1 LKTILDNDRKERVK
15 QLYPTFSLSEISKMY
30 GVSRTRIWNII
41 TPNAKEKEKQR
52 NKKYFDKLKT
62 DKDRKAKADSV
73 RRESEYHRYHSNSE
87 VRSKKLTN
95 NKINN
100 KKWRKDPDN
109 KRQDNDNYNRRYSI
123 RTGKFIREFFEMIED
138 DKKTL

>member
-1 LKTILDNDRKERVK
+1 LKTILDNDRLERVK
-15 QLYPTFSLSEISKMY
+15 QLYPTFSLSEISEIY
-30 GVSRTRIWNII
+30 GVSRTRIWNIV
-41 TPNAKEKEKQR
+41 TVNAKEKESQR

-62 DKDRKAKADSV
+62 DKDRKAKANSV
-73 RRESEYHRYHSNSE
+73 RRESEYLRYHSNPH

-95 NKINN
+95 NKIHTKN
-100 KKWRKDPDN
+100 WRKDPDN
-109 KRQDNDNYNRRYSI
+109 RKQDNNNYNRRYSI